1 MKVGT
6 IGFAAAALAAAGGLA
21 LTIAARFTAAAPDYG
36 SIIPRSMAASVQ
48 LFSERDG
55 GARRSASGVVLAVDG
70 DGSALILTAGHFL
83 APAVPQS
90 VTVATPGSNDRRPAE
105 ILLLDDEA
113 DLALLRARDTG
124 TTSVEMQSA
133 ARLGDA
139 VWVISF
145 PWGRRG
151 TLASGVVS
159 QVADDNED
167 AFPLDGPVGLIDAAV
182 GYGTSGAGVFDAH
195 TGRLVGIVRG
205 YRTARLA
212 IPGTSDQSLEFPIA
226 GETTVVPTTT
236 IICALRRADL
246 GGDVA
251 ALLPPTAP
259 AEANCTDT

>member
-1 MKVGT
+1 MKLGT
-6 IGFAAAALAAAGGLA
+6 IGFAAAALAAVGGLG
-21 LTIAARFTAAAPDYG
+21 LIIATRFTAASPDYG

-55 GARRSASGVVLAVDG
+55 GARRSASGVVLAVDD
-70 DGSALILTAGHFL
+70 DGNALILTAGHFL
-83 APAVPQS
+83 APTAPQS
-90 VTVATPGSNDRRPAE
+90 VVVAKPGSIDRHPAE
-105 ILLLDDEA
+105 ILLLDNEA
-113 DLALLRARDTG
+113 DVALLRARDTG
-124 TTSVEMQSA
+124 TTPVELQNA

-167 AFPLDGPVGLIDAAV
+167 AFPLEGPVGLIDAAV

-212 IPGTSDQSLEFPIA
+212 IPGTPDKSLEFPIA

-236 IICALRRADL
+236 IVCALRRADL
-246 GGDVA
+246 GGAVA
-251 ALLPPTAP
+251 ALIPPASS
-259 AEANCTDT
+259 AEASCKGT